1 MTLTVALAI
10 LGGLVLAAIIAHGA
24 WQQRR
29 ASPRRPAP
37 DEILLRREPTLGD
50 ELPKPTTAVIG
61 TLPAGAAD
69 VPRADSL
76 PMPTLLRR
84 TVRLDAS
91 IDAIA
96 PITLEQPVTGEHALM
111 HLPTARR
118 AGSKP
123 FYVEGLNAASGE
135 WESPAA
141 GQRYGEFQAGVQVAN
156 RNGPLNEIEYSEFI
170 QKVHAFAEPLGG
182 MVDAPDMLT
191 VVARARE
198 LDHFAQASDA
208 VLTAELRSKGAAWS
222 IGFVRQCAARHGFV
236 AGTLPGR
243 LVLPSPLDP
252 NDPPLLMLSFD
263 PQAALADDPTEAV
276 IRTAALTLD
285 VPQTPES
292 AEPFAA
298 WHRAAT
304 DLARDMEAD
313 LVDDRGAAIPV
324 QSFASIGETL
334 SGLYQRM
341 AARDIAAGSAAARRL
356 FS

>member
-29 ASPRRPAP
+29 ANPRRPEP
-37 DEILLRREPTLGD
+37 DPPFVRREPTLGD
-50 ELPKPTTAVIG
+50 ETPKPVTEVIG

-69 VPRADSL
+69 TSRADPL
-76 PMPTLLRR
+76 PMPALLRR

-91 IDAIA
+91 IDAIV
-96 PITLEQPVTGEHALM
+96 PITIEAPVTGEHALM

-135 WESPAA
+135 WETPST
-141 GQRYGEFQAGVQVAN
+141 GQRYGEFQAGVQLAS

-170 QKVHAFAEPLGG
+170 QKVQGFAEPMGG
-182 MVDAPDMLT
+182 MVDAPDMLA

-198 LDHFAQASDA
+198 LDGFAQASDA
-208 VLTAELRSKGAAWS
+208 VLTAELRARGAAWS
-222 IGFVRQCAARHGFV
+222 TGFVEQCAARHGFV
-236 AGTLPGR
+236 KGSLPGR
-243 LVLPSPLDP
+243 LALPSPVDP
-252 NDPPLLMLSFD
+252 NDPPMLALSYD
-263 PQAALADDPTEAV
+263 PQAALADDPTQAV
-276 IRTAALTLD
+276 VRSATLTLD
-285 VPQTPES
+285 VPQSPET

-304 DLARDMEAD
+304 ELAREMEAD
-313 LVDDRGAAIPV
+313 LVDDRGAPIPV

-334 SGLYQRM
+334 AGLYRRM